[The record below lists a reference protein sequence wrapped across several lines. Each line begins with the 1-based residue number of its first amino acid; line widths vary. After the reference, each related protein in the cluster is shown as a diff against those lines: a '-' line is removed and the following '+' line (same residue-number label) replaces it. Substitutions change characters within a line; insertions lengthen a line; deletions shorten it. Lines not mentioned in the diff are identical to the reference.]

1 MDEAKSWRLSNSISN
16 LIRYIFLIIIAVFTI
31 YPLLYVI
38 FGSFKDNAEL
48 VSGGINLLPSKFIL
62 ANYVQAWT
70 EANFAQYTINSV
82 FMSLVIMVGT
92 VFVSSLT
99 GYCFARKDFRFK
111 KVLYGL
117 LLAFL
122 FINVG
127 SVSLYPLYSL
137 AVDVHLQNTLLPV
150 ILITIGTGQ
159 TSNIIITRS
168 YVESVPKELDEAAT
182 IDGCSF
188 WGIYWRIILPVI
200 QPILATVALLSF
212 RGGWNQ
218 YILPLVFTMNNSA
231 IRPLTVGVVQLM
243 NVGDAAA
250 AWNIMFAGASMSII
264 PIVIIY
270 FAFSKYFMSG
280 LTNGAVKG

>member
-1 MDEAKSWRLSNSISN
+1 MDEATKWRFKRSISN
-16 LIRYIFLIIIAVFTI
+16 LLRYIFLIIIALFTL
-31 YPLLYVI
+31 YPLLYVV
-38 FGSFKDNAEL
+38 FGSFKTNTEL
-48 VSGGINLLPSKFIL
+48 VSGGSNLLPAQFII

-70 EANFAQYTINSV
+70 EANFAQYTFNSV
-82 FMSLVIMVGT
+82 YMSLIVMAGT

-99 GYCFARKDFRFK
+99 GYCFARKEFRFK

-137 AVDVHLQNTLLPV
+137 AVNLHIQNTLIPV

-200 QPILATVALLSF
+200 VPILATVALLSF

-264 PIVIIY
+264 PIVVIY
-270 FAFSKYFMSG
+270 FLFSKYFMSG

>member
-1 MDEAKSWRLSNSISN
+1 MDEAKSWKFRKSIGN
-16 LIRYIFLIIIAVFTI
+16 LARYFFLIIIALFTI
-31 YPLLYVI
+31 YPLLYVV
-38 FGSFKDNAEL
+38 FGSFKENAEL
-48 VSGGINLLPSKFIL
+48 VSGGSNLFPTRFVTD
-62 ANYVQAWT
+62 NYVQAWT
-70 EANFAQYTINSV
+70 EANFAQYTGNSIL
-82 FMSLVIMVGT
+82 MSLLIMVGT

-111 KVLYGL
+111 KILYGL

-127 SVSLYPLYSL
+127 SVSLYPFYSL
-137 AVDVHLQNTLLPV
+137 AVNLHVQNTLIPV

-159 TSNIIITRS
+159 TSNIVITRS

-243 NVGDAAA
+243 SVGDAAA

-264 PIVIIY
+264 PIVVIY
-270 FAFSKYFMSG
+270 VMFSKYFISG